1 MDIKKGVQEIVN
13 KIYAEVG
20 EVRPSAL
27 VDAARPKSSPAHN
40 AFEWDDSKAG
50 EEYRL
55 IQARTWIRTVE
66 IIIDEQPERLI
77 HVPSIVRDKD
87 GKLNEREGY
96 YKPGSVL
103 IQNRVEFDVALDRVR
118 SRMDSTVESY
128 EYLKGLSS
136 KSKTGGKAKSK
147 VRQINFRQADKGFAQ
162 VRAALGSSSR
172 QGVAG

>member
-1 MDIKKGVQEIVN
+1 MDIKKGVQEVVN

-27 VDAARPKSSPAHN
+27 VEAARPKSSPAHN

-55 IQARTWIRTVE
+55 IQARTWIRRIE
-66 IIIDEQPERLI
+66 IIVDDQPERLI

-103 IQNRVEFDVALDRVR
+103 IHNRDEFDVAFERVR
-118 SRMDSTVESY
+118 NRMDSTVESY
-128 EYLKGLSS
+128 EYLKSLAA
-136 KSKTGGKAKSK
+136 KSLDGGKAKSK
-147 VRQINFRQADKGFAQ
+147 TKRVNFRQADRGFAQ
-162 VRAALGSSSR
+162 VRAALS
-172 QGVAG
+172 

>member
-1 MDIKKGVQEIVN
+1 MDIKKGVQEVVN

-27 VDAARPKSSPAHN
+27 VEAARPKSSPAHN

-55 IQARTWIRTVE
+55 IQARTWIRNVQ

-103 IQNRVEFDVALDRVR
+103 IQNRDEFDVALDRVR

-128 EYLKGLSS
+128 EYLKSLAA
-136 KSKTGGKAKSK
+136 KSRDGGKAKA
-147 VRQINFRQADKGFAQ
+147 RQINFRRADRGFAQ
-162 VRAALGSSSR
+162 VRAALS
-172 QGVAG
+172 

>member
-1 MDIKKGVQEIVN
+1 MDIKKGVQEVVN

-55 IQARTWIRTVE
+55 IQARTWIRNVQ

-77 HVPSIVRDKD
+77 HVPSIVRGKD

-103 IQNRVEFDVALDRVR
+103 IQNRDEFDVALDRVR

-128 EYLKGLSS
+128 EYLKSLAA
-136 KSKTGGKAKSK
+136 KSRDGGKAESK
-147 VRQINFRQADKGFAQ
+147 ARQINFRQADRGFAQ
-162 VRAALGSSSR
+162 VRAALS
-172 QGVAG
+172 